1 MKRYSRTGAALA
13 TATLSLATVFLVAG
27 GSVSQAKP
35 QKAEKSPKAAFTA
48 MQSGG
53 GKPAEGLDA
62 ATTAAI
68 GKGED
73 GSLLHGAKEALGRG
87 RRLDRPPG
95 DDLPLRRPSR
105 WPQEKSPGSRRGF
118 RLSPRAGALSASRPR
133 R

>member
-1 MKRYSRTGAALA
+1 MCAIAQKQKRGLRILYKGTRNHASTGDPGEQPAMKRYSRTGAALA
-13 TATLSLATVFLVAG
+13 TATLALATVFLVAG

-73 GSLLHGAKEALGRG
+73 GSCFTARKKLWVEDEGWIV
-87 RRLDRPPG
+87 RRVTTCR
-95 DDLPLRRPSR
+95 
-105 WPQEKSPGSRRGF
+105 
-118 RLSPRAGALSASRPR
+118 
-133 R
+133 

>member
-68 GKGED
+68 GKDED
-73 GSLLHGAKEALGRG
+73 GSCFTARKKLWVEGEGWIV
-87 RRLDRPPG
+87 RRVTTCR
-95 DDLPLRRPSR
+95 
-105 WPQEKSPGSRRGF
+105 
-118 RLSPRAGALSASRPR
+118 
-133 R
+133 

>member
-13 TATLSLATVFLVAG
+13 TATLALATVFLVAG
-27 GSVSQAKP
+27 GSASQAKP

-68 GKGED
+68 GKDED
-73 GSLLHGAKEALGRG
+73 GSLLHGAKEALGRR
-87 RRLDRPPG
+87 RRLDRPPRHH
-95 DDLPLRRPSR
+95 LPL
-105 WPQEKSPGSRRGF
+105 SRRLF
-118 RLSPRAGALSASRPR
+118 PPRKKPRLAPGLLF
-133 R
+133 